1 MCEHLVDM
9 ALVLHSTSC
18 NDCTN
23 NCLKPIHRNV
33 HTNTAMLFYA
43 FVRSNSKSLCAE
55 NLLCRHHGEQIE
67 KWLLPPHSHGFFNN
81 KPMYLYVRMAYFRS
95 TIRNRLLSCVHC
107 VCVCSG
113 SWKSNVCSRQFECQD
128 QLVRVLLLNIRPLH
142 NAHVWISQLNTVD
155 HTHTQKVDNTFY
167 TETLMQISNGN
178 YFNSFRLL
186 CEWGRGGDSHSVFHH
201 ILQTRSCVAQCIY
214 GPIEVLAMADSHCA
228 QFTVVK
234 VEISVY
240 IRPTR
245 AI

>member
-43 FVRSNSKSLCAE
+43 FVRSNSESLCAE
-55 NLLCRHHGEQIE
+55 NLLFRHHGEQIE

-155 HTHTQKVDNTFY
+155 HTHTHKKSIILFTQKLWCKLVMGIILIHFGY
-167 TETLMQISNGN
+167 YVNGGEVAIVIRCFITYYRHALVLHN
-178 YFNSFRLL
+178 AYMGPLKFSLWLTAIARNL
-186 CEWGRGGDSHSVFHH
+186 
-201 ILQTRSCVAQCIY
+201 RS
-214 GPIEVLAMADSHCA
+214 
-228 QFTVVK
+228 
-234 VEISVY
+234 
-240 IRPTR
+240 
-245 AI
+245 

>member
-1 MCEHLVDM
+1 MCATVRIKRRTHVCFIILYGQQMCEHLVDM

-107 VCVCSG
+107 VCVF
-113 SWKSNVCSRQFECQD
+113 W
-128 QLVRVLLLNIRPLH
+128 LL
-142 NAHVWISQLNTVD
+142 
-155 HTHTQKVDNTFY
+155 KV
-167 TETLMQISNGN
+167 
-178 YFNSFRLL
+178 
-186 CEWGRGGDSHSVFHH
+186 
-201 ILQTRSCVAQCIY
+201 
-214 GPIEVLAMADSHCA
+214 
-228 QFTVVK
+228 
-234 VEISVY
+234 
-240 IRPTR
+240 
-245 AI
+245 